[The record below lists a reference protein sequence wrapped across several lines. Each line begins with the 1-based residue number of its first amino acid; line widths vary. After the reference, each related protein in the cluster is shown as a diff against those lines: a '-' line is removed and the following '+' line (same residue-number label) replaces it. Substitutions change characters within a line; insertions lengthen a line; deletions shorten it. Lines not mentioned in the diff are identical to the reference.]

1 MATTSRE
8 ELRRKQLLTLADAS
22 TGVVSKVISP
32 NPFQVGLDD
41 PDFQSSLIVKGGI
54 TGSLTQV
61 SEGIDFLQAGSNIS
75 VTKNSNGSLTVA
87 ATGFTNNPLTVA
99 ASAGTMF
106 TSGDTTYDGSTAQR
120 IEIDIYQSR
129 GLSIHSSAGLRI
141 DFTSASAASPATADR
156 LLIGDAGSSFTAKY
170 CTINEILALGT
181 STTLTN
187 AITLGDGIVD
197 SAGAAGSYN
206 NTAAVTIAV
215 DLASNSGLAFSSGEL
230 FVDPNSATETATVD
244 NANDY
249 VLIYDAGATATRKT
263 KISNI
268 AGTLANNLTV
278 GDGLA
283 PNGSTYNGSAG
294 VTISANVD
302 GPTLNSAASGLS
314 VLKVPNALTG
324 AKGIETLSFDG
335 SGVKGIQVDLDSG
348 GGLNFNASNEIH
360 QDINNLPA
368 GSTPVSNNELAVSF
382 GANDTKKVDVATLK
396 GVFTTGIVSNTVWV
410 DGGQKAK
417 TTGSISIDATNRY
430 ANAIGTDVF
439 FYVSGTLAPYTSPK
453 VSVFGGDTVVSGS
466 LTSETGLSGSLTRL
480 PDGTSYLKAGSN
492 VTITSASNGSITIA
506 SSGGGGGGVT
516 LTVVSG
522 STSVG
527 TVDTID
533 VSKLGIL
540 QSLGSGDVAITGSI
554 GLAEDGSYADGLFTD
569 FTSTTP
575 VGTAV
580 DRFNEVLKGLAPP
593 AAPALDDMDS
603 DNTGAN
609 AKLSFGNA
617 QSISGYTNTLPSTLS
632 SPASNL
638 SDVNINGTYSSTT
651 VSNDIRS
658 AVFNGATALTG
669 TLNEDISAD
678 SPNYP
683 ANSFGNGNVGT
694 LNIFVNNN
702 SSAVHSVNLSAF
714 SSGDSK
720 NSNGS
725 GFASL
730 SAATDGAFSDGS
742 AFSTFKHRT
751 GLYVVGTADQRNGWN
766 YARVTHVIGTSTTS
780 VNYVEWVNDNNATS
794 LGAAGEV
801 LDTLS
806 MTGIRKLSGA
816 KYNTGGT
823 ASYRIRITNAYRNVY
838 STSNITFNGT
848 NCSVSSQAFPAID
861 YAGGEDESKI
871 LHVTG
876 STTITADPILNAAI
890 TVSTNVPHPLK
901 SNLSSVGVQ
910 TIGGIL
916 LYNLS
921 NTSTVTSETFKAENY
936 RLLSGSYNAQANVT
950 DAANTWDSALH
961 MSGSSTGQTDGLLFY
976 NSRLYAPVQGGV
988 SGDFRN
994 AADGGSITNGP
1005 STNVNYSGITS
1016 GRRTFYRYFQNNSG
1030 GSKTDFTLTIAGSGT
1045 IVSQG
1050 TSLSTGN
1057 ISVLAKLPTTGDG
1070 FSTGWMDIA
1079 VAFATGQTGNGTGC
1093 LNGSFDSSLSATN
1106 TATFGTQSVG
1116 SNEYIVIKIEA
1127 DAAFTGY
1134 ISSMSVSWS

>member
-22 TGVVSKVISP
+22 TGVISKVISP

-41 PDFQSSLIVKGGI
+41 PDFQSSITVIGGI

-61 SEGIDFLQAGSNIS
+61 SEGVDYLQPGSNIS
-75 VTKNSNGSLTVA
+75 VTKNSNGSLTIA

-120 IEIDIYQSR
+120 LEIDIYQSR
-129 GLSIHSSAGLRI
+129 GLSIHSTAGLRI
-141 DFTSASAASPATADR
+141 DFTSASAVTPVTADR
-156 LLIGDAGSSFTAKY
+156 ILVGDADSSYAAKY
-170 CTINEILALGT
+170 CTVNDILSLGT

-187 AITLGDGIVD
+187 AITFGDGIED
-197 SAGAAGSYN
+197 TAGAASSYN
-206 NTAAVTIAV
+206 NTAAVTVAV
-215 DLASNSGLAFSSGEL
+215 DIAANSGLNFSSGEL
-230 FVDPNSATETATVD
+230 FVDPNAATETGTVD

-249 VLIYDAGATATRKT
+249 VLIYDAGQTATRKT
-263 KISNI
+263 KLSNI
-268 AGTLANNLTV
+268 AGTLANNLTI
-278 GDGLA
+278 GNGLS

-294 VTISANVD
+294 VTVAVNAD
-302 GPTLNSAASGLS
+302 GTTLNSVASGLS

-324 AKGIETLSFDG
+324 ANGIETLSYDG

-348 GGLNFNASNEIH
+348 GGLNFNGSGEIH

-368 GSTPVSNNELAVSF
+368 GSTPVADNELAVSF
-382 GANDTKKVDVATLK
+382 GDNDTKKVDVATLK
-396 GVFTTGIVSNTVWV
+396 AVFTTGIISNTVWT

-417 TTGSISIDATNRY
+417 TTGSISIDTSNQYTDAV
-430 ANAIGTDVF
+430 GTDVF
-439 FYVSGTLAPYTSPK
+439 FYVSGTLAPSTSPK
-453 VSVFGGDTVVSGS
+453 ISVFGGDIMASGS
-466 LTSETGLSGSLTRL
+466 MTSKTGLSGSLTRL
-480 PDGTSYLKAGSN
+480 SDGTSYLIAGSN
-492 VTITSASNGSITIA
+492 VTITSASNGAVTIA
-506 SSGGGGGGVT
+506 ASGGGGGT
-516 LTVVSG
+516 SLTVTSG

-527 TVDTID
+527 SVDTID

-540 QSLGSGDVAITGSI
+540 QSLGSGDVAVTGSI

-569 FTSTTP
+569 FVSTTP
-575 VGTAV
+575 IGTAV

-603 DNTGAN
+603 NNTGVN

-651 VSNDIRS
+651 VSNDIRA
-658 AVFNGATALTG
+658 AVFAGSTALTG

-683 ANSFGNGNVGT
+683 ANSFGDGNAGT
-694 LNIFVNNN
+694 LSLFVNNN
-702 SSAVHSVNLSAF
+702 TSAVHSVDLSAF

-720 NSNGS
+720 NSNDS
-725 GFASL
+725 GFVDL
-730 SAATDGAFSDGS
+730 SAADDGAFSDGS
-742 AFSTFKHRT
+742 PFSTFKHRT
-751 GLYVVGTADQRNGWN
+751 GSFVVGTDDQRNGWN
-766 YARVTHVIGTSTTS
+766 YARVTHVVGTSTSS
-780 VNYVEWVNDNNATS
+780 VNYVEWINDNNATALS
-794 LGAAGEV
+794 ETGDV

-806 MTGIRKLSGA
+806 MTGTKKLSGV

-823 ASYRIRITNAYRNVY
+823 ASYRIRIANAYRNVY

-848 NCSVSSQAFPAID
+848 NCSVASQAFPIID
-861 YAGGEDESKI
+861 YGAGEDESKT

-876 STTITADPILNAAI
+876 STTITADPILNGSI

-901 SNLSSVGVQ
+901 SNLSSVGAQSVS
-910 TIGGIL
+910 GIL

-921 NTSTVTSETFKAENY
+921 NTSTVTSETFRAENY
-936 RLLSGSYNAQANVT
+936 RILSGNYSAQANVT
-950 DAANTWDSALH
+950 DAGNTWDSGLH

-976 NSRLYAPVQGGV
+976 NSRLYAPVQGGA

-994 AADGGSITNGP
+994 SADGGSITNGP

-1016 GRRTFYRYFQNNSG
+1016 GTRTFYRYFQNNSG

-1079 VAFATGQTGNGTGC
+1079 VAFATGQTGNGAGC
-1093 LNGSFDSSLSATN
+1093 LYGSFDSSLSATN

-1116 SNEYIVIKIEA
+1116 DNEYIVIKIEA
-1127 DAAFTGY
+1127 DADFTGY